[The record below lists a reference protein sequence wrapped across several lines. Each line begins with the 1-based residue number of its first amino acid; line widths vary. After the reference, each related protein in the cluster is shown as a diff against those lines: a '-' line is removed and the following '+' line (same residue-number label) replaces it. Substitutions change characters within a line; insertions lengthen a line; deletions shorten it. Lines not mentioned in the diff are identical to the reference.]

1 MLDLSFSTYYG
12 LAKLQIV
19 HVENKYNPIAYATYK
34 NVAHFCSGVGVIGIP
49 LILSSHHHCPIST
62 E

>member
-19 HVENKYNPIAYATYK
+19 YVENKYNSIAYIG
-34 NVAHFCSGVGVIGIP
+34 NIQECS
-49 LILSSHHHCPIST
+49 SSLTSAVVLVL
-62 E
+62 